1 MSGGLATII
10 GKNTAAGDDA
20 DHWLSVSDLMSGLM
34 IVFLFIAIAMMHFV
48 RVERDSIK
56 EIAMA
61 YRDTQVSLHRD
72 LSAEFGSDLARWGAE
87 IDDQTLEVRFLNPDM
102 LFESGRADIK
112 RTFRDVLADFVPRY
126 LEVILR
132 YRDRIEEVRIEGHT
146 SSDWAKGVSVDDAY
160 FRNMALSQ
168 ARTNEVLRYA
178 YNLAEAGDEREW
190 VRGSVAAV
198 GFSSARPVLEEDGAE
213 DIYRSRRVSFR
224 VVTDSETQ
232 IKRIINDRPGR

>member
-1 MSGGLATII
+1 MNSALSQVI
-10 GKNTAAGDDA
+10 GTAHSEGEDS

-48 RVERDSIK
+48 RIERDSIK

-61 YRDTQVSLHRD
+61 YRDTQVSLHSD
-72 LSAEFGSDLARWGAE
+72 LSAEFGADLERWGAE
-87 IDDQTLEVRFLNPDM
+87 LDDQTLEVRFLNPDM
-102 LFESGRADIK
+102 LFESGRADVK
-112 RTFRDVLADFVPRY
+112 RSFRDVLADFVPRY

-146 SSDWAKGVSVDDAY
+146 SSDWAKGVSIDDAY
-160 FRNMALSQ
+160 FNNMALSQ
-168 ARTNEVLRYA
+168 ARTNQVLRYA
-178 YNLAEAGDEREW
+178 YELASAGEERDW
-190 VRGSVAAV
+190 VRRSVAAV
-198 GFSSARPVLEEDGAE
+198 GFSSARPVLGADGAE

>member
-1 MSGGLATII
+1 MSPALAGVI
-10 GKNTAAGDDA
+10 GRAPAAGDDS

-48 RVERDSIK
+48 RIERDSIK

-72 LSAEFGSDLARWGAE
+72 LTSEFGDDLQRWGAE

-112 RTFRDVLADFVPRY
+112 RPFRDVLADFVPRY

-132 YRDRIEEVRIEGHT
+132 YKDRIEEVRIEGHT
-146 SSDWAKGVSVDDAY
+146 SSDWAKGVSVDEAY
-160 FRNMALSQ
+160 FNNMALSQ

-178 YNLAEAGDEREW
+178 YELAPAGENRDW
-190 VRGSVAAV
+190 VRRSVAAV
-198 GFSSARPVLEEDGAE
+198 GFSSARPILAGDGSEDM
-213 DIYRSRRVSFR
+213 YRSRRVSFR

-232 IKRIINDRPGR
+232 IKRIINDRPGG